1 MNTLLWPICLL
12 CFTTLGM
19 MFLLKK
25 LKQPYLIAYIIAGIV
40 LGPSILKAF
49 TKPDEIEI
57 IGEIG
62 ILLMMFFLG
71 TEINVPDNRSLLVR
85 PVIAQGMKTVLSIA
99 FAFLIGNI
107 MELPFKSIIL
117 IAILFVF
124 NSTAVVSEFL
134 RKHNTLKTAFGL
146 TILNMLILQDLLLAP
161 VLTLLKVWSGSG
173 FNFWSIVLPVIVC
186 IVIFFVFKKIR
197 NSREIKLWRFFRV
210 IGNDHDLQVFSGL
223 LICLGFGLFAEVIGL
238 SSALG
243 SFIAGIL
250 VGRIN
255 VFNWLERSLAS
266 FKVFFV
272 TLFFISIGLRIDIS
286 YLYSNYQLI
295 FLGTLVVLMSNSLMS
310 AIVFRLLKYNWKD
323 SWYGGAMLSQTGEF
337 GILALSIAYKAG
349 IIEYGLYKTGLG
361 ITCLSLLLS
370 TIWITILKK
379 VI

>member
-1 MNTLLWPICLL
+1 
-12 CFTTLGM
+12 M